1 MEKVVKRAE
10 ITMQNTFQPQEEIHQ
25 LQSENQ
31 YRRRRKARPRQ
42 FIQNGGSLVGAE
54 ARQQAQR
61 EQQQQQQE
69 RRKLGHA
76 DHCSAVILVFL
87 EIDASVL
94 SDNFH

>member
-1 MEKVVKRAE
+1 M
-10 ITMQNTFQPQEEIHQ
+10 
-25 LQSENQ
+25 
-31 YRRRRKARPRQ
+31 
-42 FIQNGGSLVGAE
+42 GAE